1 MKVIFKEQ
9 FTKDLLKIN
18 NILINKLVEES
29 IVNVEN
35 ATNLYD
41 LKKLGKLK
49 GYKTVY
55 RIKIGIY
62 RIGVV
67 IVNNTVTFS
76 RILHHKDI
84 YKKFP

>member
-35 ATNLYD
+35 ATNLHD
-41 LKKLGKLK
+41 IEKLGKLK
-49 GYKTVY
+49 GYKTAF
-55 RIKIGIY
+55 RIKIGTY

-67 IVNNTVTFS
+67 ILNNTVTFS
-76 RILHHKDI
+76 RILHRKDI

>member
-35 ATNLYD
+35 APNLHNIE
-41 LKKLGKLK
+41 KLGKLK

-55 RIKIGIY
+55 RIKLGDY

-67 IVNNTVTFS
+67 ILNNTITFS
-76 RILHHKDI
+76 RILHRKDI